1 MLTKSFLKNQ
11 RGYVGAMLVIAIAV
25 IVGLMIVG
33 ITHKMGDLTKTYDK
47 SRAFFDSEVAIEKF
61 SSSLKSAYDRANYL
75 TDLRPQTSGSAS
87 TDDYGCP
94 GKVATIGTGASAVRL
109 CWEFNN
115 LCTKRSTGTSLDIC
129 INQGNL
135 QVRMMNPN
143 EWEVVVQPTE
153 RSTEEKWALF
163 KDATVEFMKDWSVQ
177 EAKANLDAF
186 KPGLPG
192 ATSNNSIAI
201 NMGIRS
207 RPEAP
212 DCTAGAANPFQCLK
226 VSFCVKNG
234 GACAANEL
242 IRQTYLFSKP
252 ATTTQGW

>member
-1 MLTKSFLKNQ
+1 MKSFLKNQ

-25 IVGLMIVG
+25 IVGIMIVG

-47 SRAFFDSEVAIEKF
+47 SRAFFDSEIAIEKF
-61 SSSLKSAYDRANYL
+61 SVSLKNAYDRANYL
-75 TDLRPQTSGSAS
+75 QDLRPQTAGSPA

-94 GKVATIGTGASAVRL
+94 GKITTIGAGTAAPIRL

-115 LCTKRSTGTSLDIC
+115 LCTKRAAGTSLDIC
-129 INQGNL
+129 IDQSNL
-135 QVRMMNPN
+135 QVRMKTPN
-143 EWEVVVQPTE
+143 EWEVALEPTPL
-153 RSTEEKWALF
+153 SNDEKWALF
-163 KDATVEFMKDWSVQ
+163 KEASVAFMKDWAIP
-177 EAKANLDAF
+177 EAKANLETF
-186 KPGLPG
+186 MPGLP
-192 ATSNNSIAI
+192 AASSVNSIVM
-201 NMGIRS
+201 NMGVRS

-212 DCTAGAANPFQCLK
+212 DCTPGAANPFQCLK

-252 ATTTQGW
+252 AATTQGW